1 MAKQKLLSGNKIVTT
16 LKKMG
21 FEKARQKGSH
31 VVMKIITPEGSIG
44 CVVPMHKEVAKGTL
58 SSILRQAK
66 ITTEEFE
73 KNL

>member
-31 VVMKIITPEGSIG
+31 FVMKKITPDVSIG

-73 KNL
+73 ENL